1 VLTIHQGSHHL
12 ITNWQS
18 FSISSG
24 GKVQFIQPSSS
35 SVALN
40 RVLGGSRSMIN
51 GALEANGQ
59 VILINPAGV
68 TVGPGGSVNVNS
80 FIAST
85 LDVSDQEFISGG
97 ALNFVGSSLASV
109 ENHGVIHAAGGDAI
123 LIAREVINNGT
134 INAPNGMVGL
144 AAGSD
149 VLVRPTGE
157 ERIYIRPGS
166 AKGTVTQTS
175 SGRIAAARAEVI
187 AAGNPYAAAINL
199 DGIIDIKG
207 AGANAAG
214 KVRVAATNKGNI
226 AVAKGAHIKARQAN
240 GSGGEIA
247 LGATGGGNVEI
258 AGVLDARG
266 DSGLGGKIVVTGDSI
281 LLSADSQLLA
291 DGATVGGRLQ
301 VEAATQLQTNGLLSA
316 TGTSGSGGTIN
327 LLGDQIVV
335 GGYSL
340 VDTSSAAGAG
350 GVIHVGGGFQGQDPT
365 LKNALTTT
373 IANGANLKAD
383 GPAQGGSVVVWSD
396 YGTDFAGFISATG
409 GNGGFVEVSGKQ
421 GLSFQGLV
429 NTGGGTLLLDPTNV
443 LISLS
448 SLGGMWNTHFTPAY
462 LNTSLASNN
471 VIISADN
478 DILVAAEVYS
488 SNSLSWSSNHT
499 LTLSAN
505 NTISIFGNIFASHNF
520 GGASVDQIVITSDAD
535 NNGTGDLIIGGDT
548 FDRTQIGAQQ
558 NERGIYISTNG
569 LGGTAGNIRLS
580 GNNIELRAG
589 NVANAE
595 VVVAAGQ
602 PSDTNGGN
610 LFVTAKRDLLIFSGM
625 ENGVNPGQTT
635 NASAQLESH
644 SGKAVV
650 TVGRNLILRQRAA
663 EADTVPFAPPY
674 SGVTLRGARAS
685 DNIALELTVGG
696 NLYASGINT
705 LSSGK
710 NSVTIGVNDS
720 NPLNVNS
727 KYRITVVGDLAMKR
741 TLITGYLGTYGDGII
756 QVGGDLISAG
766 GLALAKNLK
775 IWAGKNITFVQSD
788 SNQSMPASATTYTFG
803 SVEMQANGNISLGYG
818 FTVDGGDL
826 LIRADAD
833 VGSIAGSAFYA
844 GGAIFNALGGAP
856 AGGADGRGGFSIERD
871 TYTLNI
877 STGPGVTSRPAN
889 PNTAYTIFDFDDY
902 NTATMQLMN
911 PAPVTGGVQVIAI
924 GSGNVT
930 ISTAP
935 IFALQPNY
943 NFSGNFR
950 AETAAN
956 LIVGD
961 YTTPG
966 YRNC

>member
-1 VLTIHQGSHHL
+1 
-12 ITNWQS
+12 
-18 FSISSG
+18 
-24 GKVQFIQPSSS
+24 
-35 SVALN
+35 
-40 RVLGGSRSMIN
+40 MIN

-187 AAGNPYAAAINL
+187 AAGSPYAAAINL

-327 LLGDQIVV
+327 LLGDQIAV
-335 GGYSL
+335 GSDSL
-340 VDTSSAAGAG
+340 VDASSAAGAG
-350 GVIHVGGGFQGQDPT
+350 AVIHVGGGFQGQDPT

-373 IANGANLKAD
+373 IASGANLKAD

-396 YGTDFAGFISATG
+396 YGTDFAGFISAIG

-429 NTGGGTLLLDPTNV
+429 NTGGGTLLLDPTNF
-443 LISLS
+443 LISVN
-448 SLGGMWNTHFTPAY
+448 NTDPITWDGWMTPVG
-462 LNTSLASNN
+462 LTGLLVFNN
-471 VIISADN
+471 VTISATN
-478 DILVAAEVYS
+478 DILVAADVYGV
-488 SNSLSWSSNHT
+488 NSLSWNSFSS
-499 LTLSAN
+499 LTLLADN
-505 NTISIFGNIFASHNF
+505 DISIFGNIFASNNF
-520 GGASVDQIVITSDAD
+520 SGVSVDQIVITADAD
-535 NNGTGDLIIGGDT
+535 NDGTGDLIIGGDT
-548 FDRTQIGAQQ
+548 FDRTQIGALAI
-558 NERGIYISTNG
+558 ERGIYISTNG
-569 LGGTAGNIRLS
+569 LGGHCG
-580 GNNIELRAG
+580 
-589 NVANAE
+589 
-595 VVVAAGQ
+595 
-602 PSDTNGGN
+602 
-610 LFVTAKRDLLIFSGM
+610 
-625 ENGVNPGQTT
+625 
-635 NASAQLESH
+635 
-644 SGKAVV
+644 
-650 TVGRNLILRQRAA
+650 
-663 EADTVPFAPPY
+663 
-674 SGVTLRGARAS
+674 
-685 DNIALELTVGG
+685 
-696 NLYASGINT
+696 
-705 LSSGK
+705 
-710 NSVTIGVNDS
+710 
-720 NPLNVNS
+720 
-727 KYRITVVGDLAMKR
+727 
-741 TLITGYLGTYGDGII
+741 
-756 QVGGDLISAG
+756 
-766 GLALAKNLK
+766 
-775 IWAGKNITFVQSD
+775 
-788 SNQSMPASATTYTFG
+788 
-803 SVEMQANGNISLGYG
+803 
-818 FTVDGGDL
+818 
-826 LIRADAD
+826 
-833 VGSIAGSAFYA
+833 
-844 GGAIFNALGGAP
+844 
-856 AGGADGRGGFSIERD
+856 
-871 TYTLNI
+871 
-877 STGPGVTSRPAN
+877 
-889 PNTAYTIFDFDDY
+889 
-902 NTATMQLMN
+902 
-911 PAPVTGGVQVIAI
+911 
-924 GSGNVT
+924 
-930 ISTAP
+930 
-935 IFALQPNY
+935 
-943 NFSGNFR
+943 
-950 AETAAN
+950 
-956 LIVGD
+956 
-961 YTTPG
+961 
-966 YRNC
+966 